1 MGIVNKK
8 HLYFDALSRTDKS
21 LMLLSLA
28 DATVNARNKN
38 RFKIATRDDVAIEL
52 KSSLNNIRTSING
65 AYGRTIGAGTY
76 TGTREQFRRQYT
88 PGLEFGLWKTTK
100 NGFVLSAL
108 AEELQKQTITPKEYM
123 SIIMFN
129 YIQII
134 DDKNVSILKE
144 CVQSAFTRPNHYL
157 KVNDI
162 YSNNILVNQA
172 YLTRISDKKK
182 KEIKATCRVLF
193 NVLSETFY
201 FTKVSNNEI
210 RFNGN
215 TSNKDELISALDRT
229 IISSSIEDILPDFTE
244 QQFYTEYITRT
255 TKEFVDYFSKHHL
268 IDIPPNII
276 SLNNSQAPIIV
287 NDDIILEE
295 HLGLPNIPYK
305 PRVYTGNT
313 YKTNFLEKNKRQS
326 RIGKAA
332 EKIVYEQEVERI
344 RKINSTHTNKVIWES
359 EINGDGAGYDI
370 KSIEIDPNGEITD
383 KYIEVKATSSG
394 KHTPIE
400 ISRNEVEC
408 SRHYANEYIIY
419 RLYDFKPSNKKFKY
433 YTIIGDIAKIANATL
448 EPTAFRLFYS
458 R

>member
-38 RFKIATRDDVAIEL
+38 RNKVATRDEVAREL
-52 KSSLNNIRTSING
+52 ISSLNNIRTSING

-76 TGTREQFRRQYT
+76 SGTTEQFRSQYT

-100 NGFVLSAL
+100 KGFVLSAL
-108 AEELQKQTITPKEYM
+108 AEELQKQTITSKEYM

-134 DDKNVSILKE
+134 DGKTVSILKE
-144 CVQSAFTRPNHYL
+144 CVHDAFTRPNRYL

-162 YSNNILVNQA
+162 YSNNTLVNQA
-172 YLTRISDKKK
+172 YLARISDNKKR
-182 KEIKATCRVLF
+182 EVRATCRVLF

-201 FTKVSNNEI
+201 FTKVSNNKLK
-210 RFNGN
+210 FNGN
-215 TSNKDELISALDRT
+215 SANKDELISAIDRT
-229 IISSSIEDILPDFTE
+229 MVSTSIEDILPDFNE

-255 TKEFVDYFSKHHL
+255 TKEFVDYFSKHYL
-268 IDIPPNII
+268 INIPLNII
-276 SLNNSQAPIIV
+276 ASNNLQEPIIL

-295 HLGLPNIPYK
+295 YKGIPNIPYK

-313 YKTNFLEKNKRQS
+313 YKTNFLEKTKRQS

-332 EKIVYEQEVERI
+332 EKIVYEQEVERV
-344 RKINSTHTNKVIWES
+344 RKIKSTHIDKVIWES
-359 EINGDGAGYDI
+359 KINGDGAGYDI
-370 KSIEIDPNGEITD
+370 KSIDIDPNGEIID

-394 KHTPIE
+394 INTPIE

-408 SRHYANEYIIY
+408 SRHYSNEYIIY
-419 RLYDFKPSNKKFKY
+419 RLYDFKPSNNKFKY
-433 YTIIGDIAKIANATL
+433 YTITGSIAKISNATL
-448 EPTAFRLFYS
+448 EPTAFRLYLY
-458 R
+458 